1 MTEPVFTDPFYIKK
15 FMDIQRDNVVMYNL
29 LAKMREHPTI
39 NELIKTEL
47 DIDLT
52 DIVKQGPT

>member
-29 LAKMREHPTI
+29 LSKMYTHPKI

-47 DIDLT
+47 NIDLT
-52 DIVKQGPT
+52 EIVKQGPT